1 MIRIAIV
8 EDDIVYSNQLESYL
22 HKYETEYNEVFEIT
36 TYSDGNTIAQDYHS
50 QFDIVLMDIE
60 MRYMDGMS
68 AAEAIRRV
76 DKEVVIIFITYTPQY
91 AIRGYA
97 VEALDY
103 IVKPVSYF
111 AFSQRLARAI
121 TRMKKREQKSVII
134 SVKGG
139 VVRLAANS
147 IYYIE
152 SQGHDIIYHTS
163 LGDYVTSG
171 TLKDAEESLKSL
183 HFFRGSK
190 WYLINLSQVEG
201 LEDGSAKLK
210 GGKTV
215 LLSRGRKKEFME
227 ALAQYWDEV
236 MK

>member
-8 EDDIVYSNQLESYL
+8 EDDITYSNQLEGYL
-22 HKYETEYNEVFEIT
+22 HKYETEDGEAFEIT
-36 TYSDGNTIAQDYHS
+36 TYTDGNLIVGDYHS
-50 QFDIVLMDIE
+50 QFDIILMDIE
-60 MRYMDGMS
+60 MQYMDGMS

-103 IVKPVSYF
+103 IVKPISYF

-121 TRMKKREQKSVII
+121 IRMKKREQKSVII

-139 VVRLAANS
+139 VVRLPVNS

-163 LGDYVTSG
+163 SGDYVTSG
-171 TLKDAEESLKSL
+171 TLKDAEEALASL

-201 LEDGSAKLK
+201 LEESAAKLK
-210 GGKTV
+210 GGSSV
-215 LLSRGRKKEFME
+215 VLSRGRKKEFME

>member
-8 EDDIVYSNQLESYL
+8 EDDVTYSNQLEGYL
-22 HKYETEYNEVFEIT
+22 HKYETEYGEAFEIA
-36 TYSDGNTIAQDYHS
+36 TYTDGNLIVRDYHS
-50 QFDIVLMDIE
+50 QFDIILMDIE

-68 AAEAIRRV
+68 AAEAIRQI
-76 DKEVVIIFITYTPQY
+76 DKDVVIIFITYTPQY

-121 TRMKKREQKSVII
+121 IRMKKREHKSVIVP
-134 SVKGG
+134 VKGG
-139 VVRLAANS
+139 MVRLPANS
-147 IYYIE
+147 IDYIE
-152 SQGHDIIYHTS
+152 SQGHDIIYRTKE
-163 LGDYVTSG
+163 GDYTTSG
-171 TLKDAEESLKSL
+171 TLKDAEEALQSL

-190 WYLINLSQVEG
+190 WYLINLAQVAG
-201 LEDGSAKLK
+201 LEEGCARFKS
-210 GGKTV
+210 GKSIP
-215 LLSRGRKKEFME
+215 LSRSRKKEFME

>member
-8 EDDIVYSNQLESYL
+8 EDDITYSNQLEGYL
-22 HKYETEYNEVFEIT
+22 HKYETEYGEAFEIT
-36 TYSDGNTIAQDYHS
+36 TYTDGNLIVGDYHS
-50 QFDIVLMDIE
+50 QFDIILMDIE
-60 MRYMDGMS
+60 MQYMDGMS

-103 IVKPVSYF
+103 IVKPISYF

-121 TRMKKREQKSVII
+121 IRMKKREQKSVII

-139 VVRLAANS
+139 VVRLPVNS

-163 LGDYVTSG
+163 SGDYVTSG
-171 TLKDAEESLKSL
+171 TLKDAEEALASL

-201 LEDGSAKLK
+201 LEESAAKLK
-210 GGKTV
+210 GGSSV
-215 LLSRGRKKEFME
+215 VLSRGRKKEFME

>member
-8 EDDIVYSNQLESYL
+8 EDDITYSNQLEGYL
-22 HKYETEYNEVFEIT
+22 HKYETEYGEAFEIT
-36 TYSDGNTIAQDYHS
+36 TYTDGNLIVGDYHS
-50 QFDIVLMDIE
+50 QFDIILMDIE
-60 MRYMDGMS
+60 MQYMDGMS

-103 IVKPVSYF
+103 IVKPISYF

-121 TRMKKREQKSVII
+121 IRMKKREQKSVII

-139 VVRLAANS
+139 VVRLPINS

-163 LGDYVTSG
+163 SGDYVTSG
-171 TLKDAEESLKSL
+171 TLKDAEEALASL

-190 WYLINLSQVEG
+190 WYLVNLSQVEG
-201 LEDGSAKLK
+201 LEESAAKLK
-210 GGKTV
+210 GGASV
-215 LLSRGRKKEFME
+215 VLSRGRKKEFME

>member
-1 MIRIAIV
+1 MIKIAIV
-8 EDDIVYSNQLESYL
+8 EDDFTYSNQLESYL
-22 HKYETEYNEVFEIT
+22 HKYEIEYGEAFEIT
-36 TYSDGNTIAQDYHS
+36 IYTDGNAIVQDYHS
-50 QFDIVLMDIE
+50 QFDIILMDIE

-68 AAEAIRRV
+68 AAEAIRRI

-121 TRMKKREQKSVII
+121 IRMKKREQKSVII
-134 SVKGG
+134 TVKGG

-171 TLKDAEESLKSL
+171 TLRDAEEALKSL

-190 WYLINLSQVEG
+190 WYLINLSQVAG

-210 GGKTV
+210 GGKPV
-215 LLSRGRKKEFME
+215 PLSRSRKKEFME
-227 ALAQYWDEV
+227 ALAPYWDEV

>member
-8 EDDIVYSNQLESYL
+8 EDDL
-22 HKYETEYNEVFEIT
+22 
-36 TYSDGNTIAQDYHS
+36 TYSDQLRNYLKKYESEYGESFDVSTYTDGSLIVEDYHS
-50 QFDIVLMDIE
+50 QFDVILMDIE
-60 MRYMDGMS
+60 MQYMDGMS
-68 AAEAIRRV
+68 AAEAIRRL
-76 DKEVVIIFITYTPQY
+76 DRDVVIIFITYTPQY

-139 VVRLAANS
+139 VVRLAVNN

-171 TLKDAEESLKSL
+171 TLKEAEEALASL

-201 LEDGSAKLK
+201 LEDGTAKLK

>member
-8 EDDIVYSNQLESYL
+8 EDDLTYSNQLEGYL
-22 HKYETEYNEVFEIT
+22 HKYETEYNEAFEIT
-36 TYSDGNTIAQDYHS
+36 TYTDGNLIVQDYHS
-50 QFDIVLMDIE
+50 QFDIILMDIE

-68 AAEAIRRV
+68 AAEAIRGV
-76 DKEVVIIFITYTPQY
+76 DREVVIIFITYTPQY

-139 VVRLAANS
+139 VVRLSAGS
-147 IYYIE
+147 IDYIE
-152 SQGHDIIYHTS
+152 SQGHDIIYHTTQ
-163 LGDYVTSG
+163 GDYVTSG
-171 TLKDAEESLKSL
+171 TLKDAEEALKSL

-190 WYLINLSQVEG
+190 WYLINLSQVDG
-201 LEDGSAKLK
+201 LEEGCARFKS
-210 GGKTV
+210 GKSIP
-215 LLSRGRKKEFME
+215 LSRSRKKEFME

>member
-8 EDDIVYSNQLESYL
+8 EDDIIYSTQLESYL
-22 HKYETEYNEVFEIT
+22 RKYETEFEEKFEISVYT
-36 TYSDGNTIAQDYHS
+36 DGNLIVQDYRS
-50 QFDIVLMDIE
+50 QFDIILMDIE
-60 MRYMDGMS
+60 MRIMDGMS
-68 AAEAIRRV
+68 AAEEIRRL
-76 DKEVVIIFITYTPQY
+76 DKDVVIIFITYTPQY

-111 AFSQRLARAI
+111 AFSQRLSRAI
-121 TRMKKREQKSVII
+121 LRMKKREQKSVIL
-134 SVKGG
+134 SLKSG
-139 VVRLAANS
+139 VVRLNANS

-163 LGDYVTSG
+163 NGRYITTG
-171 TLKDAEESLKSL
+171 TMKDSEKSLKSL

-201 LEDGSAKLK
+201 LEDGCARLK
-210 GGKTV
+210 NGQIV
-215 LLSRGRKKEFME
+215 PLSRSRKKEFMS

>member
-1 MIRIAIV
+1 M
-8 EDDIVYSNQLESYL
+8 
-22 HKYETEYNEVFEIT
+22 
-36 TYSDGNTIAQDYHS
+36 
-50 QFDIVLMDIE
+50 
-60 MRYMDGMS
+60 
-68 AAEAIRRV
+68 
-76 DKEVVIIFITYTPQY
+76 
-91 AIRGYA
+91 
-97 VEALDY
+97 EALDY

-121 TRMKKREQKSVII
+121 ARMKKREQKSIII

-139 VVRLAANS
+139 VVRLSANS

-152 SQGHDIIYHTS
+152 SQGHDLIYHTS
-163 LGDYVTSG
+163 SGKYVTNG
-171 TLKDAEESLKSL
+171 TMKDSEEALKSV

-201 LEDGSAKLK
+201 LEDGCALLK
-210 GGKTV
+210 GGLSV
-215 LLSRGRKKEFME
+215 PLSRGRKKDFMA

>member
-8 EDDIVYSNQLESYL
+8 EDDL
-22 HKYETEYNEVFEIT
+22 
-36 TYSDGNTIAQDYHS
+36 TYSDQLRNYLKKYESEYGESFDVSTYTDGSLIVEDYHS
-50 QFDIVLMDIE
+50 QFDVILMDIE
-60 MRYMDGMS
+60 MQYMDGMS
-68 AAEAIRRV
+68 AAEAIRRL
-76 DKEVVIIFITYTPQY
+76 DRDVVIIFITYTPQY

-139 VVRLAANS
+139 VVRLAVNN

-163 LGDYVTSG
+163 LGGYVTSG
-171 TLKDAEESLKSL
+171 TLKEAEEALASL

-201 LEDGSAKLK
+201 LEDGTAKLK
-210 GGKTV
+210 GGTTV

>member
-8 EDDIVYSNQLESYL
+8 EDDLTYSNQLEGYL
-22 HKYETEYNEVFEIT
+22 HKYETEYGEAFEIT
-36 TYSDGNTIAQDYHS
+36 TYTDGNLIVGDYHS
-50 QFDIVLMDIE
+50 QFDIILMDIE
-60 MRYMDGMS
+60 MQYMDGMS

-103 IVKPVSYF
+103 IVKPISYF

-121 TRMKKREQKSVII
+121 IRMKKREQKSVII

-139 VVRLAANS
+139 VVRLPINS

-163 LGDYVTSG
+163 SGDYVTSG
-171 TLKDAEESLKSL
+171 TLKDAEEALASL

-201 LEDGSAKLK
+201 LEESAAKLK
-210 GGKTV
+210 GGSSV
-215 LLSRGRKKEFME
+215 VLSRGRKKEFME

>member
-1 MIRIAIV
+1 MIKIAIV
-8 EDDIVYSNQLESYL
+8 EDDITYSTQLENYL
-22 HKYETEYNEVFEIT
+22 HKYEAEYGEKMEIS
-36 TYSDGNTIAQDYHS
+36 TYSDGSIIVEDYHS
-50 QFDIVLMDIE
+50 QFDIILMDIE
-60 MRYMDGMS
+60 MRIMDGMS
-68 AAEAIRRV
+68 AAESIRKI
-76 DKEVVIIFITYTPQY
+76 DKDVVIIFITYTPQY

-111 AFSQRLARAI
+111 AFSQRLSRAI
-121 TRMKKREQKSVII
+121 ARMKKREQKSVII
-134 SVKGG
+134 SVKSG
-139 VVRLAANS
+139 VVRLGANS

-152 SQGHDIIYHTS
+152 SQGHDIIYHTDK
-163 LGDYVTSG
+163 GEYVTSG
-171 TLKDAEESLKSL
+171 TMKDLEYALKSL

-201 LEDGSAKLK
+201 LEDGCARLK
-210 GGKTV
+210 NGALV
-215 LLSRGRKKEFME
+215 ALSRGQKKKFMS

>member
-8 EDDIVYSNQLESYL
+8 EDDLTYSNQLEGYL
-22 HKYETEYNEVFEIT
+22 HKYETEYGEAFEIT
-36 TYSDGNTIAQDYHS
+36 TYTDGNLIVGDYHS
-50 QFDIVLMDIE
+50 QFDIILMDIE
-60 MRYMDGMS
+60 MQYMDGMS

-103 IVKPVSYF
+103 IVKPISYF

-121 TRMKKREQKSVII
+121 IRMKKREQKSVII

-139 VVRLAANS
+139 VVRLPVNS

-163 LGDYVTSG
+163 SGDYVTSG
-171 TLKDAEESLKSL
+171 TLKDAEEALASL

-201 LEDGSAKLK
+201 LEESAAKLK
-210 GGKTV
+210 GGSSV
-215 LLSRGRKKEFME
+215 VLSRGRKKEFME